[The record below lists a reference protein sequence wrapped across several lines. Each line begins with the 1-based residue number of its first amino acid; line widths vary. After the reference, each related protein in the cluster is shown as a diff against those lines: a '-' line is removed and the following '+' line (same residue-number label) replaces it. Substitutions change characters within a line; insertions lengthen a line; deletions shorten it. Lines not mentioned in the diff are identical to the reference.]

1 MPRHPPGRFSGPR
14 GLKLASDT
22 YGFPK
27 RYRLNRPGE
36 FIRVLRFSRYRR
48 SRGPLRI
55 FAVANTMPGARLG
68 LIIGKRAVRRASAR
82 NALKRVA
89 REVFRTTRARLPAM
103 DLVVQLRGPAAPGEF
118 RAWLQEAFGA
128 MAEGTDRADGS

>member
-1 MPRHPPGRFSGPR
+1 M
-14 GLKLASDT
+14 ASET

-36 FIRVLRFSRYRR
+36 FTRVLRSARYRR
-48 SRGPLRI
+48 SRGPLRF

-68 LIIGKRAVRRASAR
+68 LVIGKRAVRRACKR

-89 REVFRTTRARLPAM
+89 REVFRITRQRLPAM
-103 DLVVQLRGPAAPGEF
+103 DVVVQLRGAAGRREF
-118 RAWLQEAFGA
+118 RTWLEEAFGA